1 MTSTQAISEHTFTK
15 KVNKFLSKFS
25 YWIVGI
31 VIAIGASVYNQ
42 SMERLESV
50 ERQVQIL
57 FQEKASR
64 EELKEAINQR
74 SGEMLNLKTDFTRQQ
89 NEMKSDI
96 LGRLD
101 YMLRLFPPQQYSQPK
116 LKE

>member
-1 MTSTQAISEHTFTK
+1 MTNSQALSEHTFTN
-15 KVNKFLSKFS
+15 KVNTFLSKFS
-25 YWIVGI
+25 YWIVGL

-42 SMERLESV
+42 SVERLESV

-64 EELKEAINQR
+64 EELREAINQR

-101 YMLRLFPPQQYSQPK
+101 YMLRLFPPQQNFQPK

>member
-1 MTSTQAISEHTFTK
+1 MANSQALSEHTFTK
-15 KVNKFLSKFS
+15 KVNTFLSKFS

-31 VIAIGASVYNQ
+31 VIAMGASIYNH
-42 SMERLESV
+42 SMERVESL

-64 EELKEAINQR
+64 EELKEDINR
-74 SGEMLNLKTDFTRQQ
+74 RTGEMLNLKTDFTRQH

-101 YMLRLFPPQQYSQPK
+101 YMLRLFPLNKDPNQK
-116 LKE
+116 